1 MNLKNII
8 EFVKE
13 NLPEQSKDLHSMLS
27 LLSDTLADL
36 KSQIADSYKF
46 LEEQNDDEKF
56 DLFRE
61 KAKEIKTIK
70 CIVDEYVEDLTP
82 EFDIDNIEESTEED
96 ALQIALDN
104 AKNENEQRQILKVDY
119 SNELLNA
126 DRNREH
132 SLYEDFTHTVPCA
145 FRVLDSKIEAD
156 QWKTLLLKVCE
167 YLYEVNP
174 DEILRTA
181 DDISM
186 QGSSRYYISAY
197 KEKVSMAQ
205 KMKNVN
211 LYVIGN
217 ISANGARNYIM
228 RLLSR
233 FDIPKKNFAIFIR
246 RDLSLLH
253 NKKYNSNSDK
263 DSKTNSSKSKNVGET
278 EKSSVKNEEIRIGE
292 FVRTSMRRLAES
304 KFVFP
309 DDMLL
314 KLTSAEE
321 TRRLFGV
328 GLPFLK
334 EYNPRVKKSIQIKDA
349 AGKYNRYWNE
359 IFEFNGHK
367 YFILSQWHSQN
378 EVRIRSWLSELFEC
392 AKID

>member
-1 MNLKNII
+1 MDLKNII

-13 NLPEQSKDLHSMLS
+13 NLPDQSKNLHSMLS

-36 KSQIADSYKF
+36 KSQIADSYKL

-61 KAKEIKTIK
+61 KAKEIKIIK
-70 CIVDEYVEDLTP
+70 GIVDEYVEDLTP
-82 EFDIDNIEESTEED
+82 GFDIDNIEESTEET

-145 FRVLDSKIEAD
+145 FRILDSKIEAD
-156 QWKTLLLKVCE
+156 QWKTLLLRFCE
-167 YLYEVNP
+167 YLYATNP
-174 DEILRTA
+174 DELLRVA
-181 DDISM
+181 DDTTM
-186 QGSSRYYISAY
+186 QGSSRYYLSAY
-197 KEKVSMAQ
+197 KEKVPMAQ
-205 KMKNVN
+205 KMRNIN
-211 LYVIGN
+211 LFVIGN
-217 ISANGARNYIM
+217 ISANGVRNYIM

-233 FDIPKKNFAIFIR
+233 FDIPKKNFVIFIR

-253 NKKYNSNSDK
+253 NEK
-263 DSKTNSSKSKNVGET
+263 SKSNFDKSKKTDNVYGQNRIST
-278 EKSSVKNEEIRIGE
+278 KSISAENGVMRIGE
-292 FVRTSMRRLAES
+292 FVRITMRQLSDS
-304 KFVFP
+304 KYVFP
-309 DDMLL
+309 DELLL

-321 TRRLFGV
+321 TRKLFGI
-328 GLPFLK
+328 GLPFFK
-334 EYNPRVKKSIQIKDA
+334 EYNPRVKKSVQIKDTT
-349 AGKYNRYWNE
+349 GKYNRYWNE

-367 YFILSQWHSQN
+367 YFILSQWHTLN
-378 EVRIRSWLSELFEC
+378 EMRIRNWLADISGGG
-392 AKID
+392 KND